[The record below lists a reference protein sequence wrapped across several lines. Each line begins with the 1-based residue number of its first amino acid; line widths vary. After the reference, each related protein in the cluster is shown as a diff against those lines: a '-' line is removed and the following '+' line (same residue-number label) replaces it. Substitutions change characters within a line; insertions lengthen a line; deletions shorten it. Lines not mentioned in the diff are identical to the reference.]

1 VNLIHQISWL
11 NQEIRE
17 GTAMTASE
25 KIHIKFD
32 DFGRSGLFSFK
43 ELREDLTFADVTLA
57 CEDTQMEVHKVILSL
72 GTTFF
77 KNLLRK
83 NQHTHPLI
91 YLRGIKAKNLVAL
104 VDFLYL
110 KEVTLCEE
118 DLDDFLS
125 LAHEMELNGLPSLS
139 DTEDIP
145 RKLTQNIKDEQMT
158 FPSNIKLTDKYE
170 IFDAIVKKMDNVV
183 TMETETFV
191 DMSDSLI
198 DHFEDNPTNTTKT
211 PQHHNNTIKIPIN
224 PNYENINAMI
234 DSLVREE
241 AGRFKCSVCGKT
253 SKTRPHLREHI
264 EIHIDGA
271 EYPCHICGKVNRY
284 ACI

>member
-1 VNLIHQISWL
+1 
-11 NQEIRE
+11 
-17 GTAMTASE
+17 MTASE

-110 KEVTLCEE
+110 KEVSLCEE

-125 LAHEMELNGLPSLS
+125 LAHEMELKGLPSLGNTVDS
-139 DTEDIP
+139 S
-145 RKLTQNIKDEQMT
+145 RKLTENIKDKQLT
-158 FPSNIKLTDKYE
+158 CPSQIKYE
-170 IFDAIVKKMDNVV
+170 NESEISDAIVIKMDSVV

-191 DMSDSLI
+191 NISGPLI
-198 DHFEDNPTNTTKT
+198 DQFIDKPTNATKT
-211 PQHHNNTIKIPIN
+211 RFDTKIKIPMN
-224 PNYENINAMI
+224 PDYANINAML
-234 DSLVREE
+234 DSLIQEE
-241 AGRFKCSVCGKT
+241 AGRFKCSVCGKN
-253 SKTRPHLREHI
+253 SRTRGNSREHI

-271 EYPCHICGKVNRY
+271 KYPCNICGKVNRY
-284 ACI
+284 A